1 MTPEEDLKDYQAGK
15 EDSVAAAGL
24 AGTVIGFMMA
34 LATLVHSL
42 GWIWASVIMLLAFIA
57 FVTWAC
63 VKVGADSEKRL
74 ERHDEHDGGLPL

>member
-34 LATLVHSL
+34 LATLVHFL

-63 VKVGADSEKRL
+63 VKVGGDSEKRL

>member
-1 MTPEEDLKDYQAGK
+1 MTPEEDLEDYQAGK

-34 LATLVHSL
+34 LATLVHFL

-74 ERHDEHDGGLPL
+74 EGHDEHEGGLPL